1 MKLLILLMTI
11 TVVSTSAIFAQKQ
24 PPKAVSPNPP
34 PPPPVVTAQP
44 APPPLSSGPYV
55 YEHKFSPERPYLVSP
70 EQAQTIINRFKEAYA
85 KMGGPR
91 VLIYVNRELVDEE
104 SGLKLSARSEQIET
118 SRGHVD
124 KRSGSVT
131 AASPAAAPK
140 TPDPAGAVVAGDLKK
155 ALTDSATEPGTVSGQ
170 TEKVTSKN
178 TYRVRERKEAALAD
192 KQTARDVERLFGRPL
207 RMAGAT
213 LVDQR
218 VAAHLIGDRPL
229 TNFAVP
235 TEGEQARKDREALI
249 KNADAVLEI
258 LISSRQITVPTAS
271 GDRTFAVPDIQ
282 ATAIRLK
289 DAKIIGQ
296 ASSSDLIGQGSSKVA
311 RNFGVREISEGT
323 ALALMEDMTQ

>member
-1 MKLLILLMTI
+1 MNAKILLISLI
-11 TVVSTSAIFAQKQ
+11 AVNSVVAQKQ
-24 PPKAVSPNPP
+24 PPKPVSPTPP

-44 APPPLSSGPYV
+44 APAPPSSEKYV
-55 YEHKFSPERPYLVSP
+55 YEHKFSPDRPYLVSP
-70 EQAQTIINRFKEAYA
+70 EQAQTIINRFKDAYG
-85 KMGGPR
+85 KMGSPR
-91 VLIYVNRELVDEE
+91 VLIYVNRELVDEA
-104 SGLKLSARSEQIET
+104 SGLKLSARSEQTET

-124 KRSGSVT
+124 KRAGSSSG
-131 AASPAAAPK
+131 AAAAAGAAK
-140 TPDPAGAVVAGDLKK
+140 ESDPAGAVVAGDLKK
-155 ALTDSATEPGTVSGQ
+155 ALADSATEPGTVSGQ

-192 KQTARDVERLFGRPL
+192 KQTVRDVERLFGRPL

-218 VAAHLIGDRPL
+218 VAAHMIGDKPL
-229 TNFAVP
+229 ASVAAP
-235 TEGEQARKDREALI
+235 TEGEQARKDREALT

-296 ASSSDLIGQGSSKVA
+296 ASSSDLIGQGSSKVV